1 MKNKSENQ
9 EDLMLENVVL
19 RSSLNKLERDI
30 RIESSNKKSERKKEL

>member
-19 RSSLNKLERDI
+19 RSSLNKLGKDI
-30 RIESSNKKSERKKEL
+30 RIESSNKKLERKKEL